1 MSCTVVLGAQWGDEG
16 KGKVVDLSTVDADV
30 IVRTSGGH
38 NAGHT
43 VVVGDTKYILH
54 LIPSGIIHKGKI
66 NIIGNGVVVAPDALI
81 EEMEGLKKQGVVFEE
96 GCFYIS
102 KRAHVIMPYHK
113 TIDVLREELKG
124 KKKIGTTGRGIGPT
138 YADKAARSGIRIC
151 DLYEPE
157 VFREKLEANV
167 REVNYLME
175 HLYKHDAIDADKIY
189 EQYMQYAE
197 VIKPYVTETAFLV
210 NKLYDEGKKIM
221 MEGAQGVLLDV
232 DFGTFPYVTSSN
244 SSAGGACTGSGL
256 SPRKIDNVMGVM
268 KAYTTRVG
276 SGPFP
281 TELLGHTG
289 EQLREAGG
297 EYGATTGRPR
307 RCGWLDLVAMKFAV
321 VINGI
326 NHIALTKLD
335 VLSGMEKVSVCT
347 GYKYKGKVLDQF
359 PAEINA
365 LDECEPVY
373 TELDGWN
380 EDITGAKSYEDLPV
394 NARKYCQYVSDFLG
408 VNYCLISIGTK
419 RDQTIKLNEIF

>member
-1 MSCTVVLGAQWGDEG
+1 MSCTIVLGAQWGDEG

-30 IVRTSGGH
+30 VVRSSGGH

-54 LIPSGIIHKGKI
+54 LIPSGIIHKDKI
-66 NIIGNGVVVAPDALI
+66 NIIGNGVVIAPDALI
-81 EEMEGLKKQGVVFEE
+81 EEMEALKGQGVSFDE
-96 GCFYIS
+96 GSFYIS

-113 TIDVLREELKG
+113 TLDILKEEIKG

-157 VFREKLEANV
+157 VFREKLEQNV
-167 REVNYLME
+167 REVNFLLE
-175 HLYKHDAIDADKIY
+175 HLYKHDLMDAEKIFN
-189 EQYMQYAE
+189 QYMEYAE
-197 VIKPYVTETAFLV
+197 VMRPYITETTYLV

-232 DFGTFPYVTSSN
+232 DFGTYPFVTSSN
-244 SSAGGACTGSGL
+244 STAGGACTGTGL

-281 TELLGHTG
+281 TELLGQTG
-289 EQLREAGG
+289 EDLRAAGH

-326 NHIALTKLD
+326 NSIALTKLD
-335 VLSGMEKVSVCT
+335 VLSGMEKIKVCT
-347 GYKYKGKVLDQF
+347 GYKYNGEVLDQF
-359 PAEINA
+359 PPEIKT
-365 LDECEPVY
+365 LEECEPVY
-373 TELDGWN
+373 IEMDGWD
-380 EDITGAKSYEDLPV
+380 EDITGCQSYDELPV
-394 NARKYCQYVSDFLG
+394 NARKYVQYVSDYLG
-408 VNYCLISIGTK
+408 VKYSLISIGTK
-419 RDQTIKLNEIF
+419 RDETIKLNEIF

>member
-1 MSCTVVLGAQWGDEG
+1 MSCTIVLGAQWGDEG

-30 IVRTSGGH
+30 IVRSSGGH

-43 VVVGDTKYILH
+43 VVVGNSKYILH

-66 NIIGNGVVVAPDALI
+66 NIIGNGVVIAPDALI
-81 EEMEGLKKQGVVFEE
+81 EEMNGLKQQGVSFDE
-96 GCFYIS
+96 GSFFIS

-157 VFREKLEANV
+157 VFREKLEQNV
-167 REVNYLME
+167 REVNHLLE
-175 HLYKHDAIDADKIY
+175 HLYKHDKMDADKIY
-189 EQYMQYAE
+189 NQYMEYAE
-197 VIKPYVTETAFLV
+197 IIKPYVTETAYLV
-210 NKLYDEGKKIM
+210 NQLYDEGKKIM

-244 SSAGGACTGSGL
+244 STAGGACTGTGL

-276 SGPFP
+276 GGPFP
-281 TELLGHTG
+281 TELLGQTG
-289 EQLREAGG
+289 EDLRAAGH

-326 NHIALTKLD
+326 NSIALTKLD
-335 VLSGMEKVSVCT
+335 VLSGMEKIKVCT
-347 GYKYKGKVLDQF
+347 GYKYKGKILNQF
-359 PAEINA
+359 PAEIKT
-365 LDECEPVY
+365 LEECEPVY
-373 TELDGWN
+373 TELDGWE
-380 EDITGAKSYEDLPV
+380 EDITGVKTYDDLPV
-394 NARKYCQYVSDFLG
+394 NARKYVQYVSDFLG
-408 VNYCLISIGTK
+408 VGYSLISLGTD

>member
-1 MSCTVVLGAQWGDEG
+1 MSCTIVLGAQWGDEG

-30 IVRTSGGH
+30 VVRSSGGH

-54 LIPSGIIHKGKI
+54 LIQSGIINKDKI
-66 NIIGNGVVVAPDALI
+66 NIIGNGLVIAPDALI
-81 EEMEGLKKQGVVFEE
+81 EEMEALKKQGVTFDE
-96 GCFYIS
+96 GKFYIS

-157 VFREKLEANV
+157 VFREKLEQNV
-167 REVNYLME
+167 REVNFLLE
-175 HLYKHDAIDADKIY
+175 HLYKHDKMDAEKIY
-189 EQYMQYAE
+189 NQYMEYAE
-197 VIKPYVTETAFLV
+197 VMRPYVTETAYLV
-210 NKLYDEGKKIM
+210 NKLYDEGKKVM

-256 SPRKIDNVMGVM
+256 SPMKIDNVMGVM

-276 SGPFP
+276 GGPFP
-281 TELLGHTG
+281 TELLGQTG
-289 EQLREAGG
+289 EDLRAAGH

-307 RCGWLDLVAMKFAV
+307 RCGWLDLVAMKFSV

-326 NHIALTKLD
+326 NSIALTKLD
-335 VLSGMEKVSVCT
+335 VLSGMEKIKVCT
-347 GYKYKGKVLDQF
+347 GYKYNGKVLDKF
-359 PAEINA
+359 PAEIKT
-365 LDECEPVY
+365 LEECEPVY
-373 TELDGWN
+373 TEMDGWN
-380 EDITGAKSYEDLPV
+380 EDITEVKSYDDLPV
-394 NARKYCQYVSDFLG
+394 NARKYVQYISDFLG
-408 VNYCLISIGTK
+408 VKYALISLGTD
-419 RDQTIKLNEIF
+419 REQTIKLNEIF

>member
-1 MSCTVVLGAQWGDEG
+1 MSCTIVLGAQWGDEG

-30 IVRTSGGH
+30 VVRSSGGH

-54 LIPSGIIHKGKI
+54 LIPSGIIHKDKI
-66 NIIGNGVVVAPDALI
+66 NIIGNGLVIAPDALI
-81 EEMEGLKKQGVVFEE
+81 EEMEALKKQGVSFEE
-96 GCFYIS
+96 GHFYIS

-113 TIDVLREELKG
+113 TIDILREELKG

-157 VFREKLEANV
+157 VFREKLEQNV
-167 REVNYLME
+167 REVNFLLE
-175 HLYKHDAIDADKIY
+175 HLYKHDKMDAEKIY
-189 EQYMQYAE
+189 NQYMEYAE
-197 VIKPYVTETAFLV
+197 VMRPYVTETAYLV
-210 NKLYDEGKKIM
+210 NKLYDEGKKVM

-256 SPRKIDNVMGVM
+256 SPMKVDNVMGVM

-276 SGPFP
+276 GGPFP
-281 TELLGHTG
+281 TELLGQTG
-289 EQLREAGG
+289 EDLRAAGH

-307 RCGWLDLVAMKFAV
+307 RCGWLDLVAMKFSV

-326 NHIALTKLD
+326 NSIALTKLD
-335 VLSGMEKVSVCT
+335 VLSGMEKIKVCT
-347 GYKYKGKVLDQF
+347 GYKYNGQVLDQF
-359 PAEINA
+359 PPEIKT
-365 LDECEPVY
+365 LEECEPIY
-373 TELDGWN
+373 IEMDGWD
-380 EDITGAKSYEDLPV
+380 EDITGVRSYDDLPV
-394 NARKYCQYVSDFLG
+394 NARKYVQYISDFLG
-408 VNYCLISIGTK
+408 VKYSLISLGTD
-419 RDQTIKLNEIF
+419 REQTIKLNEIF